1 MSPSTAPSSAPGP
14 AAGAWRLGAAAIA
27 LVAYALVSNWLMIH
41 AVNRPFTVALLFGPL
56 LLAVA
61 GVGWQRRQWAT
72 LAACAILLLVLA
84 VVVAR
89 GEVIDAQR
97 LYVLQHAG
105 IHAALAWTFGLTLR
119 GGSRPLIT
127 SLAEGLHGRLGQ
139 EFTPAM
145 AFYTRGVTQLWMG
158 YFLAMIVLSALLYA
172 LAPWSW
178 WTLFCTVLTPIMA
191 VALMVGEHFWRYH
204 RHPEFPRVTLRA
216 GFEAYQRSGRSDA
229 KAAP

>member
-1 MSPSTAPSSAPGP
+1 MSPSAAPSSAPGP

-27 LVAYALVSNWLMIH
+27 LVAYALLSNWLMIH
-41 AVNRPFTVALLFGPL
+41 AANQPYTIALLFGPL

-72 LAACAILLLVLA
+72 LAACAALLLVLA

-119 GGSRPLIT
+119 GGSQPLIT
-127 SLAEGLHGRLGQ
+127 ALAKGLHGRLGQ
-139 EFTPAM
+139 EFTPAI
-145 AFYTRGVTQLWMG
+145 AEYTRGVTQLWVG
-158 YFLAMIVLSALLYA
+158 YFLAMIAASLVLYA
-172 LAPWSW
+172 WAPWSW
-178 WTLFCTVLTPIMA
+178 WSFFCTMLTPIAAVLLMA
-191 VALMVGEHFWRYH
+191 GEHFWRYH

-216 GFEAYQRSGRSDA
+216 GFEAFQRSGRSGA
-229 KAAP
+229 KASR